1 MCLWF
6 AVLVVSLFLMTF
18 HKAQACEVPKLMT
31 ALTLVLFCRAS
42 KTFQVGGIST
52 FAASI
57 FLLVCTSG
65 IKGLLVEACLPLIC
79 IFVLCGPWLGLGLL
93 LLVFTMWQFSALMSH
108 EVNLSSLYFPCNLLD
123 MSHCGL

>member
-6 AVLVVSLFLMTF
+6 VVLVVRLFLLTF
-18 HKAQACEVPKLMT
+18 HKAQALFMT
-31 ALTLVLFCRAS
+31 ALTQVLSCMAC

-65 IKGLLVEACLPLIC
+65 VKGLLVEAWLLLLC
-79 IFVLCGPWLGLGLL
+79 IFVLYGPWLGLGLL
-93 LLVFTMWQFSALMSH
+93 LLVLTMWQFSALMSH
-108 EVNLSSLYFPCNLLD
+108 EVILGGLHFTCNLLD